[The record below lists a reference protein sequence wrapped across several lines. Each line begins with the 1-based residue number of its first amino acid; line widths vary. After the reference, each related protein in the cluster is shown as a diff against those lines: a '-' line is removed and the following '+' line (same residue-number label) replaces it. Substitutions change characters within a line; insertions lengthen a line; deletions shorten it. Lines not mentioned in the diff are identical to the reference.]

1 MNITKRGIDIIPKK
15 NRGIDIIPKKNREIR
30 NHKNLFP
37 NNYNFFH
44 VNSYSEERK
53 ISCLRNNLIH
63 VGAGMYEENM
73 KEKRK
78 GNGSTS
84 HQAEL
89 FIENAIKD
97 KTILYLFE
105 KGHNTKGQYTHY
117 GVFNG
122 KIESSDNDIYPEVI
136 NKQPGI
142 WSNEFQY
149 AFYVNKWIPLTN
161 EQKNFIYDKI
171 NPKGKSRRKT
181 LQKINTI

>member
-1 MNITKRGIDIIPKK
+1 MNLTKRGLDIIPKK
-15 NRGIDIIPKKNREIR
+15 RMKKNDQ
-30 NHKNLFP
+30 KNTLFP
-37 NNYNFFH
+37 KNTLFFH
-44 VNSYSEERK
+44 VNSCSEERK

-89 FIENAIKD
+89 FIKNAIKD

-105 KGHNTKGQYTHY
+105 KGHNTKGKYTHY
-117 GVFNG
+117 GIFNG
-122 KIESSDNDIYPEVI
+122 TIESSDNDIYPEVT
-136 NKQPGI
+136 NKLPGI
-142 WSNEFQY
+142 WKDEFQY
-149 AFYVNKWIPLTN
+149 AFYVYGWIPLTN
-161 EQKNFIYDKI
+161 KDKYHVYDKI

-181 LQKINTI
+181 LQRVNT